1 MNPIKIIRSKR
12 RSVSL
17 EITPEA
23 SLIVR
28 APFRVSDSCVQKLIQ
43 EKMSWIQK
51 KISVVK
57 NRPQTK
63 EKQLVDG
70 EEFLYLGEKYFL
82 KIAKVKKIELND
94 QLIFPEKFLPKAK
107 AKINAWYRAE
117 AKEIITDRATLW
129 AKQMGVKFSSIK
141 INSAQKRWGSCSHK
155 NQLNFGWKL
164 ILQPL
169 EIVDYVVIHE
179 LAHIVHKHH
188 QKTFWQLVAAYCP
201 KYKEC
206 RKGLRDG

>member
-1 MNPIKIIRSKR
+1 MNPIKILRSRR
-12 RSVSL
+12 RSISL

-28 APFRVSDSCVQKLIQ
+28 APLRVSDSYIQKLIQ
-43 EKMSWIQK
+43 EKMPWIQK
-51 KISVVK
+51 KIAAVK
-57 NRPQTK
+57 NRPQPK
-63 EKQLVDG
+63 EKQFIDG
-70 EEFLYLGEKYFL
+70 EEFLYLGEKYQL
-82 KIAKVKKIELND
+82 KVTKAKKIELKDN
-94 QLIFPEKFLPKAK
+94 LIFPEKFLSK
-107 AKINAWYRAE
+107 AKIKISAWYRAE
-117 AKEIITDRATLW
+117 AKEIITDRAIIF

-164 ILQPL
+164 ILQPI
-169 EIVDYVVIHE
+169 EVVDYVVIHE

-201 KYKEC
+201 DYK
-206 RKGLRDG
+206 RLRGCLRG